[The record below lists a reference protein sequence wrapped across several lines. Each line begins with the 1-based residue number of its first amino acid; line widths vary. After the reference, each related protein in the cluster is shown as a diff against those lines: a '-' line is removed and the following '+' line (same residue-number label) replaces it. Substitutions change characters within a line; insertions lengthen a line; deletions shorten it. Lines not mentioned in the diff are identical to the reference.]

1 MNINFINQTLNYAIR
16 KAAEKTRAGQPSRN
30 RKLSW
35 AGVICL
41 LIGAEGGSLAKE
53 LHRADIDVTPA
64 AISQRRAQI
73 SPETFRDVFQRF
85 NASCEDSGN
94 FRGYRLLAVD
104 GTSVNIPRNPKAPSF
119 VQNESA
125 PNGYNQLHLNP
136 LYDLCN
142 KIFYDA
148 LIQPEPQKDE
158 IGALIEMIKRNHFS
172 EKTIIIADRGYE
184 SYNVMA
190 HLLEKPNTDFLI
202 RIKQNHS
209 AMREVA
215 RLPMFELDCEIGF
228 TITTTQT
235 KEDKEKRYIFLQV
248 PKKSKPGAKTRRGR
262 WDFPSPYQ
270 MKLRIVRF
278 QLETGEFETIATSLP
293 RTFTLEDIRE
303 LYHLRWGIETS
314 FRDLKYTLGLVNLH
328 GKRDAF
334 AEQEIWAA
342 LTMFNFTS
350 RIVREAVVKQPPEG
364 VYAYRVNFK
373 MAVALCREYF
383 RTNSAD
389 SEKLLQELSR
399 YTVPIREGRRDKR
412 KLKVKGFV
420 GFTYRVA
427 A

>member
-16 KAAEKTRAGQPSRN
+16 KAAEKTGAGQPSRN

-104 GTSVNIPRNPKAPSF
+104 GTSVNISRNPKAPSF

-172 EKTIIIADRGYE
+172 KKTIIIADRGYE

-209 AMREVA
+209 AMQEVV

-293 RTFTLEDIRE
+293 RTRLGCRAPKGRLAESAPS
-303 LYHLRWGIETS
+303 LR
-314 FRDLKYTLGLVNLH
+314 LVLA
-328 GKRDAF
+328 GF
-334 AEQEIWAA
+334 LPEAA
-342 LTMFNFTS
+342 
-350 RIVREAVVKQPPEG
+350 QPPG
-364 VYAYRVNFK
+364 PY
-373 MAVALCREYF
+373 
-383 RTNSAD
+383 
-389 SEKLLQELSR
+389 
-399 YTVPIREGRRDKR
+399 PRR
-412 KLKVKGFV
+412 
-420 GFTYRVA
+420 
-427 A
+427 